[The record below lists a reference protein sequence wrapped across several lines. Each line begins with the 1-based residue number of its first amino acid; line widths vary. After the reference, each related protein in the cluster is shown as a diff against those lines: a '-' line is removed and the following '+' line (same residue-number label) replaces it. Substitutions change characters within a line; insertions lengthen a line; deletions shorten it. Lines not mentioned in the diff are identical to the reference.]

1 MHPLT
6 YPFQTLDD
14 VDFTVLAATSVLGD
28 LMAKCPPAEAC
39 RDAFERMSKATIQ
52 MCMQT
57 TGFGFK
63 AASPN
68 QINLN
73 PPPGMIRHGHSQSQP
88 MNMSDNGMFQQH
100 QPQRYIQAQDEHGS
114 FRPKRPKPTFD
125 NNLKDLFPEQS
136 FDNLPMGMARGL
148 SRRIYTHPTQA
159 TSSGQT
165 ADFASYPGTM
175 RGSTTMPQLP
185 YQAQQQQ
192 PQHPPVPQLRAA
204 HTHPSSQPSST
215 PSTPTYQP
223 LNYEVPPRSGP
234 SPHQLMAQQNTSAYN
249 PTTPPTQTNAY
260 PSTASPNH
268 SATAGYSTP
277 PPQNQPNTYHNSA
290 YSYNT
295 SNNGT
300 GPPTYIPMPNN
311 TSMPNQNGGIDM
323 NPRMNYITGGPF
335 QPDHSFDSLL
345 GLSDNAGTFT
355 NQPGLALGFDTEH
368 DWSEGAGLDL
378 FDGFFFGNTAV

>member
-1 MHPLT
+1 
-6 YPFQTLDD
+6 
-14 VDFTVLAATSVLGD
+14 
-28 LMAKCPPAEAC
+28 MAKCPPAEAC

-68 QINLN
+68 QMNLN
-73 PPPGMIRHGHSQSQP
+73 PTGAIRHSHSQSQP
-88 MNMSDNGMFQQH
+88 MNMNDNGMFQQH
-100 QPQRYIQAQDEHGS
+100 HPQRYIQAQDEHGS

-136 FDNLPMGMARGL
+136 FENLPIGMARGI
-148 SRRIYTHPTQA
+148 SRRIYTHPTQS

-165 ADFASYPGTM
+165 ADFSNYPGSM
-175 RGSTTMPQLP
+175 RGSTTIPQLP
-185 YQAQQQQ
+185 YQTQQQQ
-192 PQHPPVPQLRAA
+192 QQQQQHTQQQSQPQPVPQLRAS
-204 HTHPSSQPSST
+204 HTYPSSQPSSA

-223 LNYEVPPRSGP
+223 MNYDIPPRSGP
-234 SPHQLMAQQNTSAYN
+234 SPHQLMTQQNDSAYN
-249 PTTPPTQTNAY
+249 PTNPPNQTNAY
-260 PSTASPNH
+260 NSAASPNN
-268 SATAGYSTP
+268 SSTTGYSTP
-277 PPQNQPNTYHNSA
+277 PQNQSIPYDNSA

-295 SNNGT
+295 TNNGT
-300 GPPTYIPMPNN
+300 GPPNYIPMPSN
-311 TSMPNQNGGIDM
+311 TSMPNQNGGVDM
-323 NPRMNYITGGPF
+323 NTRMNYITGGPF
-335 QPDHSFDSLL
+335 QPDHTFDSLL
-345 GLSDNAGTFT
+345 GLSDNTGTFT